1 MSDIFKSGWRPFIGW
16 ACGVLLLAFY
26 VPQFALAAY
35 LWLGVCVQTHQ
46 LLPYPLPADNIN
58 NLVYALL
65 GLGTLRTFE
74 KTRARSKS
82 NGKT

>member
-16 ACGVLLLAFY
+16 SCGVLLLAFY

-35 LWLGVCVQTHQ
+35 LWLGMCLQTHT

-58 NLVYALL
+58 NLVYAIL

-74 KTRARSKS
+74 KTRRKT